1 MLRVV
6 VVSAWLIFSAS
17 APALALEL
25 CLPIIG
31 CIGGRGGGG
40 GSGGGQLHP
49 APAPLLGA
57 GIPSAIAIRG
67 TLLGAR
73 FWRRKKK

>member
-6 VVSAWLIFSAS
+6 FISAWLVLNVS
-17 APALALEL
+17 APAFALEL

-31 CIGGRGGGG
+31 CIGGGNGGGG
-40 GSGGGQLHP
+40 VHP

-57 GIPSAIAIRG
+57 GIPSAIAIGG

>member
-6 VVSAWLIFSAS
+6 LVGAWLVFSAS
-17 APALALEL
+17 APAFALEL

-31 CIGGRGGGG
+31 CIGGESGG
-40 GSGGGQLHP
+40 GSGGGGLHP

-57 GIPSAIAIRG
+57 GIPSAIAIGG
-67 TLLGAR
+67 TLLGVR